1 MSTGIEK
8 EKEKLYEEIQAE
20 EEIIAKLPAYIE
32 TNDRALLQERATHQ
46 RNLAEK
52 LMQLE
57 VIAEEERIASV
68 AREHLEI
75 HPYMLEKECPIC
87 LDLVPITHP
96 DSIHFQSCCGAKS
109 REEGITQE
117 MSSLSCGLFQ
127 VRPIIIWIVLGFV
140 SCVVY

>member
-1 MSTGIEK
+1 MNTDIEK
-8 EKEKLYEEIQAE
+8 EKEKLYEEIQTE
-20 EEIIAKLPAYIE
+20 EEIIAKLQAYID
-32 TNDRALLQERATHQ
+32 TDNRALLQERATHQ

-52 LMQLE
+52 LMRLE

-96 DSIHFQSCCGAKS
+96 DSIHFQSCCGA
-109 REEGITQE
+109 IICI
-117 MSSLSCGLFQ
+117 SCCKDMLEHDINHGKKELLKKCPLCRADYF
-127 VRPIIIWIVLGFV
+127 R
-140 SCVVY
+140 